1 MLGGKVRLMPCGAA
15 PFDYK
20 VLQFFRAAL
29 GAAVLEVKSMAMIT
43 KYFIVIEY
51 ISKFYLCPFLL
62 KSDFKR
68 PCISGLWSDGVLRVL
83 LYFYCG

>member
-29 GAAVLEVKSMAMIT
+29 GAAVLEVIGND
-43 KYFIVIEY
+43 
-51 ISKFYLCPFLL
+51 SKVFNCHRIYL
-62 KSDFKR
+62 K
-68 PCISGLWSDGVLRVL
+68 VL
-83 LYFYCG
+83 LVSILTKI

>member
-29 GAAVLEVKSMAMIT
+29 GAAVLEVELLTVSKTELNCVINPKHPSSIGMKT
-43 KYFIVIEY
+43 EYF
-51 ISKFYLCPFLL
+51 
-62 KSDFKR
+62 
-68 PCISGLWSDGVLRVL
+68 
-83 LYFYCG
+83 